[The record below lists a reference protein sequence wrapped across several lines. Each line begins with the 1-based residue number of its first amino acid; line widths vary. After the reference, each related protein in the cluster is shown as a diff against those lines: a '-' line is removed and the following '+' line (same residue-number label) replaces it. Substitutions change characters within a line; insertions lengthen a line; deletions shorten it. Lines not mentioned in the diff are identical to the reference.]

1 MPILS
6 RLDTTVY
13 DVETVQNSNK
23 LFSSDRV
30 TPKVVLPNNVQPKTS
45 LPFDNNSPV
54 QYVLAA
60 RTDSRSV
67 KLKVKLQTTDTA
79 ETYRVYAL
87 LDSGATGMFIDE
99 SYVDAQKIATRDLDQ
114 PKPVFNVDG
123 TKNEAGSIKRTVNL
137 IMRYGKHSER
147 ATFAVTSL
155 GEQKVI
161 LRHSWLRLHNPVI
174 NWETQVVEMSRFPDQ
189 CRTVEKP
196 ERVRSI
202 P

>member
-1 MPILS
+1 M
-6 RLDTTVY
+6 
-13 DVETVQNSNK
+13 
-23 LFSSDRV
+23 
-30 TPKVVLPNNVQPKTS
+30 S

-67 KLKVKLQTTDTA
+67 KLKVELQTTDTA
-79 ETYRVYAL
+79 ETYGVYAL

-123 TKNEAGSIKRTVNL
+123 TRNEAGSIKRTVDL
-137 IMRYGKHSER
+137 IMRYGKHSEH
-147 ATFAVTSL
+147 ATFTVTSL
-155 GEQKVI
+155 GKQKVI
-161 LRHSWLRLHNPVI
+161 LGHSWLRLHNPVI
-174 NWETQVVEMSRFPDQ
+174 NWETQVVEMSRCPDR
-189 CRTVEKP
+189 CKIAEKP
-196 ERVRSI
+196 ERVCSI